1 MDEDPTRDDPAYYE
15 ALGRAIQVARTE
27 LGLSRRDLAART
39 GVSYTYLADIENGR
53 RRPSSAPL
61 LAISRA
67 LGMSPAE
74 LLTRAEVYY
83 RRGTGRPFVAT
94 ALEVDVGEG
103 LERRASATF
112 GPLPEPEEARPGLYR
127 RRLESGLEVRR
138 DPRALESVASR
149 RAAPGAEQENRREL
163 HALIEELSPSDLRL
177 VLELVRRMTRR

>member
-1 MDEDPTRDDPAYYE
+1 VDEDPTRDDPAYYE

-83 RRGTGRPFVAT
+83 SRGTGRPFVAT
-94 ALEVDVGEG
+94 ALEEDVGER

-112 GPLPEPEEARPGLYR
+112 GPLPEEEVPMFLRAPIERAPEARTRRVSRGREGGVYRSRPG
-127 RRLESGLEVRR
+127 
-138 DPRALESVASR
+138 P
-149 RAAPGAEQENRREL
+149 EQEDRREL
-163 HALIEELSPSDLRL
+163 HELIEELSPSDLRL